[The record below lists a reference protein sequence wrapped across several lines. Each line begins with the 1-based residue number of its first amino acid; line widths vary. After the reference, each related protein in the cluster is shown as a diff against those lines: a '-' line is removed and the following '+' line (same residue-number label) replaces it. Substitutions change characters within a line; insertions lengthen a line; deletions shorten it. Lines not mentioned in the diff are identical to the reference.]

1 MVPMREKTIQEGKT
15 LRKHCLG
22 ATVVEAIVAL
32 VIFATFIAGATQVIL
47 AHRQLSDKA
56 RAHYTAINLAKNH
69 VEQVRNMR
77 RADYAQI
84 LAMTEN
90 GVQVNAEGDPDSTNG
105 KFRRTTTI
113 TVGTNNIYRLEIEV
127 MVEIKNP
134 ITLAFEGENEHVKSY
149 MAHLL

>member
-1 MVPMREKTIQEGKT
+1 MREKTIQEVKT
-15 LRKHCLG
+15 LRRHCQG

-32 VIFATFIAGATQVIL
+32 VIFATFIAGATRVVL
-47 AHRQLSDKA
+47 AHRQLSDRA
-56 RAHYTAINLAKNH
+56 RAHYVAINLAKNQ

-134 ITLAFEGENEHVKSY
+134 ITLAFEGENEHIKSY

>member
-1 MVPMREKTIQEGKT
+1 MR
-15 LRKHCLG
+15 RKHCGG
-22 ATVVEAIVAL
+22 ATIVETIVAL
-32 VIFATFIAGATQVIL
+32 TILATFIAGAARVIL

-69 VEQVRNMR
+69 IEQVRNMR

-84 LAMTEN
+84 FAMTEN
-90 GVQVNAEGDPDSTNG
+90 GVPVNADGDPDSANG
-105 KFRRTTTI
+105 KFRRTTII
-113 TVGTNNIYRLEIEV
+113 TVDTNNIYRLGIEV
-127 MVEIKNP
+127 TVEIKNP